1 MGRPQGQGHL
11 RHTRV
16 AEALDTGMVTGE
28 VTITGPQIIQ
38 QSLISLIVVDLPDPV
53 NTKVNKVNK
62 EIIEIK
68 EGEIVWVYHTD
79 ILLLFFKIKSCQ

>member
-1 MGRPQGQGHL
+1 
-11 RHTRV
+11 
-16 AEALDTGMVTGE
+16 MVTGE
-28 VTITGPQIIQ
+28 ATITGPQIIQ

-68 EGEIVWVYHTD
+68 EGEIIWFLIFKIFGYHTD
-79 ILLLFFKIKSCQ
+79 MPICNVALKVLSVSRGESLLES